1 MPIAITQENA
11 DQYIKQ
17 SSKPV
22 VVDVYAVWCGPCQM
36 MAPIFDKLEQ
46 ELGEKYTFA
55 KLNVDEAR
63 ELSIQLGVS
72 SVPTFLFIKNGTVV
86 GKEVGSMSQED
97 LEDKITAYLG

>member
-1 MPIAITQENA
+1 MPIAITKENA

-22 VVDVYAVWCGPCQM
+22 IVDVYAVWCGPCQM

-72 SVPTFLFIKNGTVV
+72 SVPTFLFIKNGSVV

>member
-22 VVDVYAVWCGPCQM
+22 VVDVYAVWCGQCQM

-86 GKEVGSMSQED
+86 GNEVGSISQED